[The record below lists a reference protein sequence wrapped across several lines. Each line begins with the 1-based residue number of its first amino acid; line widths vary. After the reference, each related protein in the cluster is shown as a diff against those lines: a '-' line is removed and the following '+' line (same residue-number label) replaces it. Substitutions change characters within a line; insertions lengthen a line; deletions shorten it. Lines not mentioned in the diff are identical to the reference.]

1 MFFDM
6 INYAYY
12 LIPCIHLYTRPTLVS
27 NNKSLQLDHWNFLI
41 LYLTYAICVCGRGK
55 HSWFAAFTV
64 CTNCRYLEIGIE
76 IAAKIISIRNTTHIN
91 PKGFLMG
98 FSVIPRSPQ
107 TFRPV
112 PAMKLLGIMFK
123 YRCWPTTFHTITA
136 GDANGWCY
144 NWLVRSASHAPITPN
159 FFIRFQLWNCWGLCL
174 QLDVAPPLFTLLQ
187 PEMPTDGVITGWCD
201 RPLMPRSHQTFF
213 IRFQLWN
220 CWGLCLQLD
229 VGPPLFTLLQPE
241 IPTYGVGTDRCDRP
255 LMPRPHQTLHSVLA
269 VKLLMIM
276 FRDRCWPTTFLTITA
291 GDADG

>member
-159 FFIRFQLWNCWGLCL
+159 F
-174 QLDVAPPLFTLLQ
+174 
-187 PEMPTDGVITGWCD
+187 
-201 RPLMPRSHQTFF
+201 
-213 IRFQLWN
+213 
-220 CWGLCLQLD
+220 
-229 VGPPLFTLLQPE
+229 
-241 IPTYGVGTDRCDRP
+241 
-255 LMPRPHQTLHSVLA
+255 LHPVSA
-269 VKLLMIM
+269 MKLLGIM
-276 FRDRCWPTTFLTITA
+276 FTTRCWPTTFHTITA
-291 GDADG
+291 GDSDVWCRNRPVRSAPHAPTTPNFTFGPSREIVDDYVQR